1 MKKII
6 VACALIAMVGCI
18 PFQPQQSSS
27 SHQAFLAQINAN
39 IKGHNTQ
46 NKPVVIEAEKTIE
59 ELKALKDN
67 VFKLGTL
74 GSFNKT
80 QHNLLINNKPFID
93 REGEIG
99 RFSSSTTTGE
109 YTYTI
114 DQNHNKIIKYNRAG
128 SNKQSVKFATVVKEA
143 NGVAIHTV
151 SGEIYKGKSYTLT
164 ANGFLVSRAGAIFK
178 YVIAEGDDT
187 FSVMDGFHVAELQKG
202 DVFSTNYVL
211 LEKDEPTESSEG
223 FMSSLKSLG
232 SALGVSNDY
241 GYALANLK
249 TGSVV
254 PINISTGSKTVAV
267 HSNCKSNGYINKCKE
282 VDMVE
287 SLYEKNGRK
296 NHDHYYWGL
305 NWFMGKNGPVA
316 IYKESSVVKY
326 VNLST
331 KQELPLFYRVLGI
344 AWMDAESNNSGLIS
358 VSARVGFSTEEIAD
372 VEAYVDNN
380 KMQLETIDIAE
391 L

>member
-6 VACALIAMVGCI
+6 IACVLITIVGCI
-18 PFQPQQSSS
+18 PFQPKQNSS

-39 IKGHNTQ
+39 LKGRNTQ
-46 NKPVVIEAEKTIE
+46 EEPVAITIEKTID
-59 ELKALKDN
+59 ELKVLKDN
-67 VFKLGTL
+67 VFKFGTL
-74 GSFNKT
+74 GDFNKT
-80 QHNLLINNKPFID
+80 QHNLLINDKPFID
-93 REGEIG
+93 REGEIV
-99 RFSSSTTTGE
+99 RFSSSVTTGE
-109 YTYTI
+109 FTYTI
-114 DQNHNKIIKYNRAG
+114 DQNINKIIKYNRAG
-128 SNKQSVKFATVVKEA
+128 SNNQSVKFATVVNEI

-151 SGEIYKGKSYTLT
+151 TGEVYKGKSYTLT

-202 DVFSTNYVL
+202 DVFSTNFVL
-211 LEKDEPTESSEG
+211 LEKDEATESSGG

-232 SALGVSNDY
+232 STLGVSNDY

-254 PINISTGSKTVAV
+254 PINISTGSKSVAV
-267 HSNCKSNGYINKCKE
+267 HSNCKSNGYVNKCEE

-331 KQELPLFYRVLGI
+331 KQELPLFSRVLGI
-344 AWMDAESNNSGLIS
+344 AWMNAESNSSGIIS
-358 VSARVGFSTEEIAD
+358 VSARVGFSTEEIDD
-372 VEAYVDNN
+372 VEAYVEDN